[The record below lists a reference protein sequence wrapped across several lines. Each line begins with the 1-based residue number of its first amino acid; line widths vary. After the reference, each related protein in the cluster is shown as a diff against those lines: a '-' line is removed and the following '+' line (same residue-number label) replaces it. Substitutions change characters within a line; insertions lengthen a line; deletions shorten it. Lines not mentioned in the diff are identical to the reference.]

1 LAAAVLIY
9 FTPIIAANLVFAQRF
24 RDVEATNLGFGANLL
39 GAKVGGLLEYLA
51 LITGYQALALLVA
64 VLYVLA
70 LVFTPSVRRAV
81 RRA

>member
-1 LAAAVLIY
+1 M
-9 FTPIIAANLVFAQRF
+9 
-24 RDVEATNLGFGANLL
+24 
-39 GAKVGGLLEYLA
+39 VGGLLEYLA

-70 LVFTPSVRRAV
+70 LVFTPGVRQAV